1 MIMQG
6 GTRLKRGYITAIS
19 GLYIHKIDLKLD
31 VVLICIVSI
40 IGLIVIFI
48 NLSDWVVVNF
58 IYLFFF
64 RILIDALYLP

>member
-6 GTRLKRGYITAIS
+6 GTRLKRGYTMAIS
-19 GLYIHKIDLKLD
+19 GLYTHKIDQKLD
-31 VVLICIVSI
+31 VILICIVSI

-48 NLSDWVVVNF
+48 NLSDWVVVNL

-64 RILIDALYLP
+64 RILIDALHLP